1 MEDNERLNKTLS
13 DLKNAQDKLNDLD
26 REHQE
31 LMMRLE
37 KGRKAQ
43 RRISL
48 YLAALAVAAGGMI
61 LGSFY
66 LIARSL

>member
-1 MEDNERLNKTLS
+1 MEDNERLKKTLS
-13 DLKNAQDKLNDLD
+13 DLKNAQGKLNDLD

-31 LMMRLE
+31 LMARLE

>member
-1 MEDNERLNKTLS
+1 MEDIERLNKTLS

-31 LMMRLE
+31 LMTRLE

-66 LIARSL
+66 MIARSL

>member
-1 MEDNERLNKTLS
+1 MEDIERLNKTLS

-31 LMMRLE
+31 LMTRLE
-37 KGRKAQ
+37 KGRKAH

-66 LIARSL
+66 MIARSL

>member
-31 LMMRLE
+31 LMARLE

>member
-13 DLKNAQDKLNDLD
+13 DLKNAQNKLNELD

-31 LMMRLE
+31 LMVRLE
-37 KGRKAQ
+37 KGRQAQ
-43 RRISL
+43 RRITL
-48 YLAALAVAAGGMI
+48 YLTAIAVVAGGMI

>member
-13 DLKNAQDKLNDLD
+13 DLKNAQGKLNDLD

-31 LMMRLE
+31 LMARLE